1 MKNETLVNKK
11 KIVIVG
17 GGAGGLELATRLG
30 KKLGKKQRAEITL
43 VDAQNTHFWK
53 PLLHEVAAGSLNA
66 FEDELSYL
74 AQAKWNHF
82 RFIPGKMESIN
93 RANKSIGLS
102 PILDG
107 NGQQVVPARTLSYDQ
122 LVIAVGST
130 ANDFNTPGAR
140 EHCLFLDNRQQAERI
155 HTTLINHYL
164 HAQASGNDASKLRIA
179 IIGAGATGVELAA
192 ELHFA
197 AIELARYGLDAIK
210 PEHLEV
216 TIIEGGER
224 ILPALPVRI
233 SSSVHKQLNKMGI
246 RVMTQQLVSE
256 IQAGGVTTR
265 DGEFIESDLRIWAA
279 GIKAPEFLSQMD
291 GLKTNRIN
299 QLIVRPTLQ
308 TTLDDQIYSMGDCAS
323 CTLTDSKNES
333 ITIPPRAQAAHQQA
347 SLLAKSLIAQANGA
361 APLEFNY
368 KDYGSLISLS
378 RFSAVGNLMGAITGD
393 MMIEGTLAKWF
404 YISLYRMHQ
413 MTLFGKL
420 RTGTLILKDLIS
432 RTTRPQLKLH

>member
-1 MKNETLVNKK
+1 MKQDKQQ
-11 KIVIVG
+11 IVIVG

-30 KKLGKKQRAEITL
+30 NKLEKKGLADITL

-82 RFIPGKMESIN
+82 RFIPGKMENLDRENKTIN
-93 RANKSIGLS
+93 LS
-102 PILDG
+102 PIVDEH
-107 NGQQVVPARTLSYDQ
+107 NRQIVPARTLTYDR
-122 LVIAVGST
+122 LIIAVGST
-130 ANDFNTPGAR
+130 ANDFNTSGAR
-140 EHCLFLDNRQQAERI
+140 EHCLFLDNRKQAERI
-155 HTTLINHYL
+155 HTTLINHYQ
-164 HAQASGNDASKLRIA
+164 HAQASDNENPTLRIA

-197 AIELARYGLDAIK
+197 AIELAHYGLDAIK
-210 PEHLEV
+210 PENLEV

-224 ILPALPVRI
+224 ILPALPERI
-233 SSSVHKQLNKMGI
+233 SSNVHKQLNRLGI
-246 RVMTQQLVSE
+246 RVMTRQLVSD
-256 IQAGGVTTR
+256 IKADGVVTR
-265 DGEFIESDLRIWAA
+265 DGEFIGSDLRIWAA
-279 GIKAPEFLSQMD
+279 GIKAPEFLNNID
-291 GLKTNRIN
+291 GLETNRIN
-299 QLIVRPTLQ
+299 QLVVNNTLQ
-308 TTLDDQIYSMGDCAS
+308 TTKDEYIYAMGDCAN
-323 CTLTDSKNES
+323 CVLMDNGTP

-347 SLLAKSLIAQANGA
+347 SLLAKSLIKQVAHNAQ
-361 APLEFNY
+361 PLQFNY

-413 MTLFGKL
+413 MTLFGKV
-420 RTGTLILKDLIS
+420 RTVTLILKDLIN
-432 RTTRPQLKLH
+432 RTTRPQMKLH